1 MAREKL
7 TIVSLNAWGGRALH
21 PLIRFLQRQA
31 PTTDIFCLQEIFNT
45 TQKAVEKRHP
55 DEHVCGDLYQRI
67 CAALPGF
74 YGSFARHEDSPH
86 RMSLAMFI
94 KDTVS
99 RRRGPRDFVV
109 HVPEKPVLTGSAIL
123 SSRRLQHARINFGG
137 AGVLVANYHGLWVNG
152 PKTDNPERIL
162 QSQRLKKF
170 LDSKTYPHV
179 LVGDFNLL
187 PRTRSVAIIA
197 EHMRDL
203 VAEYK
208 IRSTRTPLYRHYHNK
223 AEPNYA
229 DYAFVSKDLKVNSFE
244 VLPDIASDHAPLR
257 LELGW

>member
-7 TIVSLNAWGGRALH
+7 TIISLNAWGGRALH
-21 PLIRFLQRQA
+21 PLMRFLQRHA
-31 PTTDIFCLQEIFNT
+31 PTTDVFCLQEVFNT
-45 TQKAVEKRHP
+45 AQKAVERRHP
-55 DEHVCGDLYQRI
+55 DEYVCGDLFNKI
-67 CAALPGF
+67 SAALPDF

-99 RRRGPRDFVV
+99 RRRGPKDFVV
-109 HVPEKPVLTGSAIL
+109 HVPEKQVLTGSAIL
-123 SSRRLQHARINFGG
+123 SSRRLQYATVNFGG
-137 AGVLVANYHGLWVNG
+137 AGLLIANYHGLWVNG

-162 QSQRLKKF
+162 QSQRLRAF
-170 LDSKTYPHV
+170 LDSKTHPQV
-179 LVGDFNLL
+179 LCGDFNLL
-187 PRTRSVAIIA
+187 PRTKSVAIIA

-208 IRSTRTPLYRHYHNK
+208 VRSTRTPLYRHYRNK

-229 DYAFVSKDLKVNSFE
+229 DYVFTTKDVKVNAFE
-244 VLPDIASDHAPLR
+244 VLPDIASDHAALR
-257 LELGW
+257 VELGW